1 MSLDDLRRQI
11 DGLDAELLRLLNERA
26 RAAMDIGRL
35 KAQAGE
41 DAYSPAREKDV
52 WDRLARA
59 NAGPLPNEALQAIY
73 REIMSAALALEQP
86 LRIAYLGPVATF
98 THQAARL
105 KFGASVEYLACET
118 ITDVFAAVEKRGA
131 QYGVVPIENST
142 DGAVTHTLD
151 QFAVTPLK
159 ICAEILLPISQNLLA
174 ADPAAPIRRIYSRG
188 EVFAQCRGWLQE
200 HHPGVELV
208 EVTSTARGVERA
220 LQEAGAAAIA
230 SALAA
235 DIYGLRIVQRDI
247 QDVAGN
253 TTRFL
258 VIGARFGPPTGRDR
272 TSLFFAVP
280 HRVGA
285 LHRVLSVFNECGV
298 NLCKIE
304 SRPNKTR
311 AWEYYFFVDVE
322 GHAQDASVR
331 RALDKLA
338 EHCTFLSVLGSYP
351 RTAGGED

>member
-1 MSLDDLRRQI
+1 MSLDDLRERI
-11 DGLDAELLRLLNERA
+11 DGVDGELVRLLNERA
-26 RAAMDIGRL
+26 RLAVEIGRL
-35 KAQAGE
+35 KLQSGDE
-41 DAYSPAREKDV
+41 VYTPAREKAV
-52 WDRLARA
+52 LDRVARA
-59 NAGPLPNEALQAIY
+59 NAGPLPNTALNAIY
-73 REIMSAALALEQP
+73 REIMSAALALERP

-105 KFGASVEYLACET
+105 KFGASVEYVACET
-118 ITDVFAAVEKRGA
+118 ITDVFAAVEKREA
-131 QYGVVPIENST
+131 DYGVVPIENST

-159 ICAEILLPISQNLLA
+159 ICAEILLPVSQNLMA
-174 ADPAAPIRRIYSRG
+174 ADRAAPIRRIYSRG
-188 EVFAQCRGWLQE
+188 EVFAQCRGWLQG
-200 HHPGVELV
+200 HLPGVELTAV
-208 EVTSTARGVERA
+208 SSTARGAELART
-220 LQEAGAAAIA
+220 EPGAAAIA

-235 DIYGLRIVQRDI
+235 EIYGLQIAERDV

-258 VIGARFGPPTGRDR
+258 VLGRQYGPPTGRDR
-272 TSLFFAVP
+272 TSLYFAVP

-311 AWEYYFFVDVE
+311 AWEYFFFVDVE
-322 GHAQDASVR
+322 GHAQDAAVQ
-331 RALDKLA
+331 RALEKLA
-338 EHCTFLSVLGSYP
+338 EHCTFIAVLGSYP
-351 RTAGGED
+351 QSAGRED